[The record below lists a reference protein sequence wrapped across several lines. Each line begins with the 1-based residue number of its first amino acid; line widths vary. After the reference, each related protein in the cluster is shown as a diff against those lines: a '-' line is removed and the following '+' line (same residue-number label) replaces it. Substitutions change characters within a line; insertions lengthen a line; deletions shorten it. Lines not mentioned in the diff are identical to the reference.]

1 MEHETAERPTTGD
14 PAVDEALRTLDRLP
28 TSPVREHVAIF
39 EAVHGALAD
48 RLNENLE

>member
-1 MEHETAERPTTGD
+1 MEQETSERPKTGD
-14 PAVDEALRTLDRLP
+14 VAVDEALSALDRLVG
-28 TSPVREHVAIF
+28 SPVREHVAVF

>member
-1 MEHETAERPTTGD
+1 VEHETAERPTTAD
-14 PAVDEALRTLDRLP
+14 PAVDEALRSLDRLA

-39 EAVHGALAD
+39 ESVHGALAD

>member
-1 MEHETAERPTTGD
+1 MGQETTDRPTTGD
-14 PAVDEALRTLDRLP
+14 PAVDEALTALDRLP

-48 RLNENLE
+48 RLNEHLE